1 MCIRD
6 RRHDA
11 AEFSRHVNPDVDPE
25 WLIDGCQEIC
35 VALAAHAATI
45 GWQRPEVDVSNV
57 FASLDMVSEPDL
69 VRTLLRQA

>member
-1 MCIRD
+1 MKHLIPFALCLAN
-6 RRHDA
+6 A
-11 AEFSRHVNPDVDPE
+11 AT
-25 WLIDGCQEIC
+25 
-35 VALAAHAATI
+35 AHAATI